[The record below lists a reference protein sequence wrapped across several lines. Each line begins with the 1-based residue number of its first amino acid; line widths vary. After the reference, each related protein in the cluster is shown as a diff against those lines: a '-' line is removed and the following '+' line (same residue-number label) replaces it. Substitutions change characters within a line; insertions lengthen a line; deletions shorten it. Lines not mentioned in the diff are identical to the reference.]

1 MLELVEPFVDLTRR
15 IRTRQDALSALERTC
30 ETFGFRA
37 AVMLEYAPG
46 LTSVVDYL
54 DTNETRRPRW
64 KKPTMNADD
73 KRRSGEMSRLL
84 IEGGK
89 VVRFEPSRFALD
101 DPYRQIVAQ
110 LDLLEGMSVPIT
122 HRSGVA
128 GAIHFSGLPALSETQ
143 EAALHVIC
151 FMLFANFRA
160 VQGKDDDIPLA
171 ALTPREKEV
180 MIQSSLGYTSP
191 EIASMLGLAERTV
204 NQHIENVSSK
214 FGTKNRLHTVAN
226 LIRLNLLD

>member
-15 IRTRQDALSALERTC
+15 GRTRQDALSALERTC
-30 ETFGFRA
+30 ETFGFRG
-37 AVMLEYAPG
+37 AVMLEYGPG
-46 LTSVVDYL
+46 LRSLIDYL
-54 DTNETRRPRW
+54 DTNEARRPRW
-64 KKPTMNADD
+64 KKLNLNAEGV
-73 KRRSGEMSRLL
+73 RRSIELSRLL

-89 VVRFEPSRFALD
+89 VVLFEPSRFAPD
-101 DPYRQIVAQ
+101 DPYRETVAH
-110 LDLLEGMSVPIT
+110 LDLLDGMSVPIT
-122 HRSGVA
+122 HQSGVA

-143 EAALHVIC
+143 EAALHVIS

-160 VQGKDDDIPLA
+160 LQGKDDGAPRA
-171 ALTPREKEV
+171 ALTPREREV

-204 NQHIENVSSK
+204 NQHIENVSYK